1 MSTTG
6 SATTA
11 ATPTRCGSGSTRR
24 HCVPRRRRRS
34 ARGTTSGARCASG
47 GSTLFGREV
56 GAGEPAVHEER
67 RRGHIRGVVRGQ
79 EQRGVCDLPDL
90 CEAAHRQVHEAAGGL
105 LRVLR
110 EQLL

>member
-11 ATPTRCGSGSTRR
+11 ATPTRCGSALTRR

-47 GSTLFGREV
+47 GWTLFGREV

-67 RRGHIRGVVRGQ
+67 GRGHVRGVVGGP
-79 EQRGVCDLPDL
+79 EQRRVCALPDL
-90 CEAAHRQVHEAAGGL
+90 GEAAHRQVHEPPRGL
-105 LRVLR
+105 LRV
-110 EQLL
+110 